1 MSLRCKQCL
10 QCLKCPGIAGALLG
24 LDDVHYALHADID
37 MQLLRTVIDVDQ
49 KQVIEQE
56 VLDEVV
62 LIELLLVRNQQ
73 GLDLESGELAD
84 HVHVVAVAHRD
95 QHILK
100 LVLVENLKELIS
112 ADSLA
117 VCL

>member
-1 MSLRCKQCL
+1 
-10 QCLKCPGIAGALLG
+10 
-24 LDDVHYALHADID
+24 

-56 VLDEVV
+56 VLDEVI

-73 GLDLESGELAD
+73 GLDLEGSELAD

-95 QHILK
+95 QHILE
-100 LVLVENLKELIS
+100 LVLVEDLKKLIS
-112 ADSLA
+112 AHGLA

>member
-1 MSLRCKQCL
+1 
-10 QCLKCPGIAGALLG
+10 
-24 LDDVHYALHADID
+24 

-56 VLDEVV
+56 VLDEVI

-73 GLDLESGELAD
+73 GLDLEGSEFAD

-95 QHILK
+95 QHILE
-100 LVLVENLKELIS
+100 LVLVEDLKKLIS
-112 ADSLA
+112 AHGLA